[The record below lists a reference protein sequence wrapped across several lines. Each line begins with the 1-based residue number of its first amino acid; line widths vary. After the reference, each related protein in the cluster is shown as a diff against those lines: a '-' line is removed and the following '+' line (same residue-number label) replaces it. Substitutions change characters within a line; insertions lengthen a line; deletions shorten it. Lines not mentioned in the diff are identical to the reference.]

1 MSDTPRTDALYAK
14 LPSTC
19 DTAGDAEMVR
29 QMGDLARAL
38 ERELAAATARVAEL
52 DGTNVAAN
60 AAMAE
65 LVKQSKEATARAESA
80 ERDAL
85 QRAADVCEVKGMEW
99 QRQYINAK
107 ENDHLLNGLSGGALD
122 CRDAILALIP
132 KERT

>member
-1 MSDTPRTDALYAK
+1 MSDTPRTDLIEDGRSGSPLDLDEYDRALAH
-14 LPSTC
+14 
-19 DTAGDAEMVR
+19 
-29 QMGDLARAL
+29 ARTL
-38 ERELAAATARVAEL
+38 ERELAAAQARIAEL

-65 LVKQSKEATARAESA
+65 LVKQLKEATARAESA

>member
-19 DTAGDAEMVR
+19 ETAGDAEMVR

-38 ERELAAATARVAEL
+38 ERELAA
-52 DGTNVAAN
+52 
-60 AAMAE
+60 
-65 LVKQSKEATARAESA
+65 ATARAESA